1 MSMVQALGR
10 VSEIQAMVAAIAPP
24 VASASAAAP
33 AVATTAPAAAG
44 SFSQSLS
51 TARGGTPAATTAQP
65 AAPSGLATG
74 GVTTLP
80 TTGDGAV
87 PAAIEP
93 LLRSAAERN
102 GLDPALV
109 AAVARAESGF
119 RVDAGSPAGARGL
132 MQLMP
137 STAAG
142 LGVNDILDPAQ
153 NLGAGSRYLKQQIDR
168 FGDLRLALAAY
179 NAGPGAVSRFGGVPP
194 YAETQTYVD
203 RVLGFYEQYR
213 STAAAT
219 L

>member
-10 VSEIQAMVAAIAPP
+10 VSEIQAMAAAIAPP
-24 VASASAAAP
+24 VASAVAAAP
-33 AVATTAPAAAG
+33 AVATTAPAAA

-51 TARGGTPAATTAQP
+51 TARGGTPAATTAQA

>member
-1 MSMVQALGR
+1 MIEAMARVGEIRAL
-10 VSEIQAMVAAIAPP
+10 VESIAP
-24 VASASAAAP
+24 ARS
-33 AVATTAPAAAG
+33 AVATSASTATAAPGTREASFSRSLAAA
-44 SFSQSLS
+44 S
-51 TARGGTPAATTAQP
+51 ATPAAVPAPATPTGLARDGVTAL
-65 AAPSGLATG
+65 PSGG
-74 GVTTLP
+74 EGR
-80 TTGDGAV
+80 V
-87 PAAIEP
+87 PAELEP
-93 LLRSAAERN
+93 LLTAAADRN

-142 LGVNDILDPAQ
+142 LGVTDILDPAQ

-213 STAAAT
+213 SNAAST